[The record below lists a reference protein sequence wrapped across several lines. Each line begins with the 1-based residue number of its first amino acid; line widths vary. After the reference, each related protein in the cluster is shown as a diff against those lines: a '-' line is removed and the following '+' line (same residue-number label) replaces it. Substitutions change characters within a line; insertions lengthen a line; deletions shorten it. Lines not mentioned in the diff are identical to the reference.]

1 MADAVLLIGDMT
13 RLRAELESHR
23 VQQAKS
29 KAKGRKDAV
38 REIGKTIAETEAQ
51 YAAVRD
57 QLPPEVAAEAERH
70 MNQLDK
76 AQAALNKVH
85 EQIQVSAAPAG
96 IPAADASGTA
106 HDATVE
112 VG

>member
-1 MADAVLLIGDMT
+1 MADVVLLIGDMT

-23 VQQAKS
+23 AQLAKS

-38 REIGKTIAETEAQ
+38 KEIGKTIAETEAF
-51 YAAVRD
+51 YAAARD

-70 MNQLDK
+70 MDQLDK
-76 AQAALNKVH
+76 AQAALDKVH
-85 EQIQVSAAPAG
+85 EQIQATAAPAG
-96 IPAADASGTA
+96 VPAADAAGTA